1 MVNYPHKISSQKRQA
16 PLSQTKNFANR
27 GMSFEKM
34 INATN
39 DYYLSH
45 GLAVIHKKP
54 TPIQIVRVDY
64 PQRSRAKIV
73 EAYFRQAST
82 TDYSGVYDGYYI
94 DFEAKE
100 TRQKHAIPMKNFH
113 HHQIQ
118 HMEQVLAQRGSA
130 GGNALNPSSRTET
143 ALSSW
148 TSVVSHAKVDPVS
161 GAEPSLRVQICHKE
175 AHASRTRSTEPRNH
189 AVSCRPLGPR
199 SGLCGRF
206 GHRPSYRR
214 LMIRSYA
221 TRSASAPEAWTC
233 TGAPKGS
240 SASTA
245 TFRGLSS
252 TLAGSP
258 TARAGALPSRRR
270 PSA

>member
-1 MVNYPHKISSQKRQA
+1 MPNLPVASSGHGGWRD
-16 PLSQTKNFANR
+16 PANAHTDGGAGAVAR
-27 GMSFEKM
+27 G
-34 INATN
+34 
-39 DYYLSH
+39 
-45 GLAVIHKKP
+45 GLLEVDRPGGARDLIDGDPSTPP
-54 TPIQIVRVDY
+54 TPSSCS
-64 PQRSRAKIV
+64 SRA
-73 EAYFRQAST
+73 AP
-82 TDYSGVYDGYYI
+82 D
-94 DFEAKE
+94 
-100 TRQKHAIPMKNFH
+100 TR
-113 HHQIQ
+113 
-118 HMEQVLAQRGSA
+118 SA
-130 GGNALNPSSRTET
+130 GTRLDGARFDGAMAPCRCCPRRPRSPKMPASATKAILVHSRTWEILVIPT
-143 ALSSW
+143 IRSAP
-148 TSVVSHAKVDPVS
+148 H
-161 GAEPSLRVQICHKE
+161 GAER
-175 AHASRTRSTEPRNH
+175 A
-189 AVSCRPLGPR
+189 
-199 SGLCGRF
+199 LCGRF